1 MIKEWEALVRYSHS
15 NNAHAID
22 GKAGAQGQEAIF
34 PKTHSTIVAIIAGS
48 AHRRMPDSN
57 PPEEKQ
63 TIMKDSFMMMVFKHW
78 K

>member
-1 MIKEWEALVRYSHS
+1 MGSTGEIFSFKQCPCY
-15 NNAHAID
+15 D